1 MTDALPG
8 GGGLGRPS
16 VGGPAGC
23 GMAKETAPM
32 DTAATRTVRRR
43 HAPRR
48 AFTLLESMLALLI
61 IGVGVLAF
69 VEAQTSFTRSNN
81 WSSHAATGMLLAN
94 EVREMTRRFPRHDPV
109 TGLSLGT
116 APGGGQVVTGW
127 GREPG
132 ETTVYDFDDLDDL
145 DGVTFGMGGNFPG
158 PVDAQGNLLQRVDD
172 QGMPV
177 LDGEG
182 NPVALEG
189 WRQRVLVT
197 KVDPYNFST
206 ARGPAYE
213 QVASG
218 LIPAIRVDQF
228 PLRVTVIVEYQGLS
242 DTRPE
247 EITRLTW
254 IVPP

>member
-1 MTDALPG
+1 MGT
-8 GGGLGRPS
+8 
-16 VGGPAGC
+16 VGFAPNSRERETQETTPMILAGTPA
-23 GMAKETAPM
+23 
-32 DTAATRTVRRR
+32 RRR
-43 HAPRR
+43 GPLGRR

-94 EVREMTRRFPRHDPV
+94 EVREMSRRFPRHDPV
-109 TGLSLGT
+109 TGLSVGN
-116 APGGGQVVTGW
+116 APGGGQLVSGW
-127 GREPG
+127 GRETG

-145 DGVTFGMGGNFPG
+145 DGVVFGMGGNFPG

-172 QGMPV
+172 RGMPMV
-177 LDGEG
+177 DNEG
-182 NPVALEG
+182 NPIPLEG

-197 KVDPYNFST
+197 KVDPYNFSI
-206 ARGPAYE
+206 ARASGYE
-213 QVASG
+213 QAAAG
-218 LIPAIRVDQF
+218 QIPHIRVDQF

-242 DTRPE
+242 DTQPE